1 MAIITS
7 TAQIQRFQNVA
18 NSFTASRL
26 NPHEPTAFANFINRY
41 FSTEFCE
48 TILASTSEE
57 PAIVN
62 AKKHIEG
69 MVVSFAMYQW
79 AQTGEIQVG
88 DLGILRT
95 ENENSKAAY
104 SGQVKKAEASYVES
118 GEIYLSEL
126 IRTIESA
133 PSEFPDYELEQAFL
147 LRDSL
152 IIKTTKEF
160 NLLQHMARPYL
171 LFPLL
176 AQQQEEAIDFNLRA
190 ILTDAI
196 VNEFIGTIPDDT
208 NKPAKEIALKFT
220 KNALVNFTVAN
231 AFKKSLV
238 KLTPQ
243 GLIENTADKDT
254 DQQIYVPGNADKIH
268 QQISNYEAMG
278 NSYLSKAQNHL
289 IINEILPA
297 PEVAA
302 AKTFIA

>member
-7 TAQIQRFQNVA
+7 TAQIQKYQNVA

-26 NPHEPTAFANFINRY
+26 QPHETPSFANFINKY
-41 FSTEFCE
+41 FSKEFCDG
-48 TILASTSEE
+48 ILASSSE
-57 PAIVN
+57 ADSIIK
-62 AKKHIEG
+62 AKDCIEG
-69 MVVSFAMYQW
+69 AVISFAMFQW
-79 AQTGEIQVG
+79 TQTGEIQVG

-118 GEIYLSEL
+118 GEIYISEL
-126 IRTIESA
+126 IRTIESDPETFA
-133 PSEFPDYELEQAFL
+133 NFELEQAFI

-152 IIKTTKEF
+152 IIKTTQDF
-160 NLLQHMARPYL
+160 NIRQHMARPYL

-176 AQQQEEAIDFNLRA
+176 ASIQEEAIDFNLRA
-190 ILTDAI
+190 VLTDSI
-196 VNEFIGTIPDDT
+196 VDEFIGTIPDDE
-208 NKPAKEIALKFT
+208 NKAAKEIALKYT

-231 AFKKSLV
+231 SFKKSLV

-243 GLIENTADKDT
+243 GLVEYSADKDT
-254 DQQIYVPGNADKIH
+254 DQQIYAPGNADKIH
-268 QQISNYEAMG
+268 QQILNYESMG

-289 IINEILPA
+289 IINDILPA
-297 PEVAA
+297 PIVTA